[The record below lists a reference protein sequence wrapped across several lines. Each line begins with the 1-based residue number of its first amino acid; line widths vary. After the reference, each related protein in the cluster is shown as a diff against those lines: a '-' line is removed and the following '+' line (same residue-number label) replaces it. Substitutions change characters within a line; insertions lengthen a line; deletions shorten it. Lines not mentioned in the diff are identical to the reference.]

1 MNTLELPAPGKLNL
15 FLHINEQREDGHH
28 ELQTIFQFIDTC
40 DTLQLTERADS
51 KIHVNTKIP
60 GIADKNNLVL
70 RAAKMI
76 QGYDKKRRGV
86 DINLEKKLPIGGG
99 LGGGSSDA
107 ATTLLGLNM
116 LWDMQL
122 PIEQLLQMGLQL
134 GADVPVFIL
143 GKACW
148 AEGIGEKL
156 TPMNLPQPWYLVLVP
171 PVSISTAEVFFDKNL
186 TRNTARCEPSVELLQ
201 TGANDCQR
209 VVVDKY
215 PEVAS
220 ALNWLNQYA
229 TAQMTGTGACLFARF
244 KKVQDAQAVLAE
256 MPPEY
261 KGFITQG
268 LNTSPLLTKLRSH
281 R

>member
-15 FLHINEQREDGHH
+15 FLHINGQREDGHH

-40 DTLQLTERADS
+40 DTLRFTPRDDN

-60 GIADKNNLVL
+60 GIADKTNLVL
-70 RAAKMI
+70 RAAKMM
-76 QGYDKKRRGV
+76 QDADKKRRGI
-86 DINLEKKLPIGGG
+86 DINLQKKLPIGGG

-107 ATTLLGLNM
+107 ATTLLGLNH
-116 LWDMQL
+116 LWDLQL
-122 PIEQLLQMGLQL
+122 PLEQLLQMGLQL
-134 GADVPVFIL
+134 GADIPVFIL

-156 TPMNLPQPWYLVLVP
+156 SPMQLPHPWYLIVTP

-186 TRNTARCEPSVELLQ
+186 TRDTPKCEPSLDLLQ
-201 TGANDCQR
+201 TGKNDCQR
-209 VVVDKY
+209 VVANKY

-220 ALNWLNQYA
+220 ALNWLNQFSS
-229 TAQMTGTGACLFARF
+229 AQMTGTGACLFARF
-244 KKVQDAQAVLAE
+244 KKEQEAQRVLADL
-256 MPPEY
+256 PPEY
-261 KGFITQG
+261 KRFISRG
-268 LNTSPLLTKLRSH
+268 LNVSPLLTALRSH